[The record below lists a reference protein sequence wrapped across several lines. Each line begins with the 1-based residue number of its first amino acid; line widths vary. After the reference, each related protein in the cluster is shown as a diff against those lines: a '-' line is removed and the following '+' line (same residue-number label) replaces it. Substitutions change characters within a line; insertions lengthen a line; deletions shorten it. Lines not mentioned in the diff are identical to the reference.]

1 MRDLGCLCV
10 FVLQFSDALLDRFT
24 ALLRWEM
31 AEVVADRTL
40 ALRPGG
46 CGGAGGSG
54 KCEWAR
60 GRDKREKLRGN
71 ETPTRQLLA
80 TVLVLVVVVVVV
92 PSCERT

>member
-46 CGGAGGSG
+46 AGVREEVANVSGRGAGTS
-54 KCEWAR
+54 
-60 GRDKREKLRGN
+60 EKN
-71 ETPTRQLLA
+71 
-80 TVLVLVVVVVVV
+80 
-92 PSCERT
+92 